1 MSESGSTNVADK
13 IKDSFSSIKNMNDS
27 TAVYIIIGVVIMIA
41 LIALMVYFYYTGTI
55 FSDGL
60 RARQCSFMN
69 TIYSTVNGKIS
80 SIDPNNPEYQYS
92 FRDYYVKTAYNACSG
107 GKYKNDYVDICV
119 LKDLIKQG
127 VRGLDFEIY
136 SLDDQPIVA
145 TSTSDNYHVKETF
158 NSVLFSDV
166 MSTIRDYAF
175 INSTT
180 PNPLDPIIIHLR
192 IKTTNQ
198 NMYKNLAKIL
208 EGYTGLLLDKQY
220 SFENQGKNLGA
231 VKLSDLTGKIV
242 IIVDR
247 SNNSFLESPEFH
259 EFINMTSHS
268 IFMKGLN
275 YYDIMYTE
283 NSDELIEYNKLNM
296 TIGMPDKGSNPDNP
310 SGATMRANGCQLLA
324 LRYQNIDTNL
334 EENALFFNEQGHA
347 FVLKPEKL
355 RYVPETIPEP
365 EPQDPKLSYATREV
379 KSDFYNFEI

>member
-1 MSESGSTNVADK
+1 MSESDSSNYADK
-13 IKDSFSSIKNMNDS
+13 IKNALSTFQNMQDS
-27 TAVYIIIGVVIMIA
+27 TAVYALFGLIIMII

-60 RARQCSFMN
+60 RARECSSMN
-69 TIYSTVNGKIS
+69 TMYSTINGKIS
-80 SIDPNNPEYQYS
+80 SIDPNNPDYQYS
-92 FRDYYVKTAYNACSG
+92 FRYYYVKTAYNACSG
-107 GKYKNDYVDICV
+107 GKYKNDYVDLCI
-119 LKDLIKQG
+119 LKDLLKQG

-136 SLDDQPIVA
+136 SLDDQPIIA
-145 TSTSDNYHVKETF
+145 TSTSENYHVKETF
-158 NSVLFSDV
+158 NSVKFSDA

-175 INSTT
+175 INSTA
-180 PNPLDPIIIHLR
+180 PNPLDPIILHLR

-198 NMYKNLAKIL
+198 QMYKNLAKIL

-268 IFMKGLN
+268 IFMKALH

-296 TIGMPDKGSNPDNP
+296 TIGMPDTGSNPDNP
-310 SGATMRANGCQLLA
+310 GGATMRANGCQLLA
-324 LRYQNIDTNL
+324 LRYQVIDTNL
-334 EENALFFNEQGHA
+334 EENDLFFNEERHA
-347 FVLKPEKL
+347 FVLKPINL
-355 RYVPETIPEP
+355 RYVPKTIPEP

-379 KSDFYNFEI
+379 SSDFYNFEI